1 MYLIDNKTDISVN
14 KLDRS
19 LYMLNNKNTGVSNAK
34 IRVIP
39 DGPTFGSWKKGAN
52 GKSIEKGKWA
62 TKKNYREVGMILSY
76 NIDRILGFDSVADS
90 VSAAKEA
97 FRTQPNHVVKRIEMN
112 LNKISNKQQ
121 LTDYLWNILQRYN
134 K

>member
-1 MYLIDNKTDISVN
+1 MYLIDNKADISVY

-19 LYMLNNKNTGVSNAK
+19 LYMLNNKNTKVSNVK

-52 GKSIEKGKWA
+52 GKTIEKGKWA
-62 TKKNYREVGMILSY
+62 TKKDYREVAMILSY
-76 NIDRILGFDSVADS
+76 NIDRILEIDNVADS

-97 FRTQPNHVVKRIEMN
+97 FRTLPEHVVKPIKIN
-112 LNKISNKQQ
+112 LNNINNKKQ
-121 LTDYLWNILQRYN
+121 LTVYLYN
-134 K
+134 MLKKYNQ

>member
-1 MYLIDNKTDISVN
+1 
-14 KLDRS
+14 
-19 LYMLNNKNTGVSNAK
+19 MLNNKNNKVTNAK

-39 DGPTFGSWKKGAN
+39 ESPTFGSWKKGAN

-76 NIDRILGFDSVADS
+76 NIDRILGFDSLADS

-97 FRTQPNHVVKRIEMN
+97 LCNLPKHVVKPIEN
-112 LNKISNKQQ
+112 KLNNQKNKQQ
-121 LTDYLWNILQRYN
+121 LTEYLYSMLLKYN
-134 K
+134 Q